1 MGSVRTF
8 LFFGALICLS
18 VSCQE
23 QEVHADEET
32 EEAYFRPSAQGSLFI
47 IGGGSRPDALVQTL
61 VDLSLKDGGY
71 GLVFTQSSGEPDTS
85 FHYINIQ
92 LAQFTGAPIFH
103 LDSVDILNFPLD
115 SIESASLIYITGGNQ
130 NNFLRR
136 VPQASQNAIMEAYKR
151 GATIAGTSAGAALMS
166 EVMITGDQNFEPEYE
181 PTFSWLRYGNG
192 IYQSGLGLL
201 DSIII
206 DQHFVARSRYNRLI
220 SALADTDYPYAIGI
234 EESTALVVS
243 PETFSVVGEG
253 QVMVFRRPIEF
264 KENSG
269 QIGFRNLT
277 INAYLEGDTF
287 KLKK

>member
-1 MGSVRTF
+1 ME
-8 LFFGALICLS
+8 I
-18 VSCQE
+18 
-23 QEVHADEET
+23 
-32 EEAYFRPSAQGSLFI
+32 EEAYLRPSAQGNLFI
-47 IGGGSRPDALVQTL
+47 IGGGSRPDALVQSL

-92 LAQFTGAPIFH
+92 LENYTEAPIH
-103 LDSVDILNFPLD
+103 HIDSIDILNFPLD
-115 SIESASLIYITGGNQ
+115 SIKAASLIYITGGNQ
-130 NNFLRR
+130 NNFLKR
-136 VPQASQNAIMEAYKR
+136 VPQASQNAIMEAYQR

-181 PTFSWLRYGNG
+181 STYSWLRYGNG
-192 IYQSGLGLL
+192 IYQPGLGLL

-243 PETFSVVGEG
+243 PEAFSVTGEG
-253 QVMVFRRPIEF
+253 QVMVFKRPAAF
-264 KENSG
+264 NENSG
-269 QIGFRNLT
+269 QIGFRNLI